1 MRITID
7 VPPDMEQEITSKCD
21 EAGIS
26 PSEFVYALLEWYFY
40 KKKDKVDKSELK
52 EFLTTAKNY
61 GVERVKNC
69 KYSDR
74 NHCAIE
80 VFDDLFAE
88 QEPEVLSPYKCL
100 FCPYFVDKRR
110 EERKAEL
117 KQPTEAKMYELA
129 KIAAKF
135 VVELYGDELG
145 YRPQHVVGGDEED
158 EQGNKSRSKKE
169 FSKKEVR
176 KLMENW

>member
-1 MRITID
+1 MKLTID
-7 VPPDMEQEITSKCD
+7 VPSDMEREITNKCD
-21 EAGIS
+21 EEDIS
-26 PSEFVYALLEWYFY
+26 PSDFVYALLEWYFY
-40 KKKDKVDKSELK
+40 KRKNKFDKSEMK
-52 EFLTTAKNY
+52 EFLSTAKGY
-61 GVERVKNC
+61 GLERVKNC

-88 QEPEVLSPYKCL
+88 GEPEVVSPYKCL
-100 FCPYFVDKRR
+100 FCPYFVDKRKEDR
-110 EERKAEL
+110 RAEL

-129 KIAAKF
+129 KVAAKF

-145 YRPQHVVGGDEED
+145 YRPHSIVEED
-158 EQGNKSRSKKE
+158 EEGGEDSRQGKE
-169 FSKKEVR
+169 FSKDEVR

>member
-7 VPPDMEQEITSKCD
+7 VPSDMEQEITKKCD
-21 EAGIS
+21 EADVS

-40 KKKDKVDKSELK
+40 KKKDKVDKSEVK
-52 EFLTTAKNY
+52 EFITTAKNY
-61 GVERVKNC
+61 GLKRVKHC

-88 QEPEVLSPYKCL
+88 SEPEVISPYKCL

-129 KIAAKF
+129 KLAAKF

-145 YRPQHVVGGDEED
+145 YRPQHTISED
-158 EQGNKSRSKKE
+158 EDEDQKKKDLSKD
-169 FSKKEVR
+169 EVR

>member
-1 MRITID
+1 MKITID
-7 VPPDMEQEITSKCD
+7 VPSDMEREITSKCD
-21 EAGIS
+21 EADIS
-26 PSEFVYALLEWYFY
+26 PSEFVYSLLEWYFY
-40 KKKDKVDKSELK
+40 KKKDKVDKSEIK
-52 EFLTTAKNY
+52 EFLTAAKSY

-88 QEPEVLSPYKCL
+88 QEPELVSPYKCL
-100 FCPYFVDKRR
+100 FCPYFVDKRK
-110 EERKAEL
+110 EERRAEL

-145 YRPQHVVGGDEED
+145 YRPRHIVEEDEED
-158 EQGNKSRSKKE
+158 EEKNKPTKE
-169 FSKKEVR
+169 FSKNEVR